1 MNADVNLVVEDIIQ
15 NKNKMISANVNVEK
29 ERQNIAYAKKHSSN
43 PPPPPSKGGVRQ
55 NGGGGGLSRNGGGL
69 PYYIEVFLET
79 PHDAA

>member
-43 PPPPPSKGGVRQ
+43 PPFKRGGGVAI
-55 NGGGGGLSRNGGGL
+55 L
-69 PYYIEVFLET
+69 Y
-79 PHDAA
+79 